1 MAYASIAEMSEDVA
15 LTRRIAGCIA
25 TQDYTPPQGI
35 YNTPLAIADVIK
47 WRCVGQPGWAAAYE
61 YAVNSNN
68 PNPGAD
74 EAVITDAMILSAVQL
89 ILGIE

>member
-1 MAYASIAEMSEDVA
+1 MSYASVATMSEDMA
-15 LTRRIAGCIA
+15 LMRRIAGCIA

-35 YNTPLAIADVIK
+35 YNMPLAIADSIK
-47 WRCVGQPGWAAAYE
+47 WKCAGQPGWAAAYE

-68 PNPGAD
+68 PDPGGD

-89 ILGIE
+89 VLGIE